1 MPVLSTSAPIYRID
15 KFVIPD
21 GARSEFLAR
30 VEQTHALLRQQAGFV
45 RDLVVEKDAGPA
57 EFNFVTV
64 VEWSGPADMEV
75 AGSAVAALHKSL
87 GFDRTAFIA
96 RTGIRADVGNYR
108 ALEI

>member
-1 MPVLSTSAPIYRID
+1 MSVLSTSTPIYRID
-15 KFVIPD
+15 KFMIPD
-21 GARSEFLAR
+21 GARREFLER
-30 VEQTHALLRQQAGFV
+30 VQQTHALLRQQAGFV

-64 VEWSGPADMEV
+64 VEWRGRADMDA

-96 RTGIRADVGNYR
+96 RTGIRADIGNYR